1 MLRNDR
7 GVALVTVIMMTA
19 CIMAIV
25 TLVAYKVLRST
36 TNSTSVRS
44 KAVAYQGAN
53 AGLENARMVLNDNYK
68 ASQFWQYYLDPDSD
82 PNYNGAATDPDA
94 NPDLF
99 LEVPGLV
106 PANFTN
112 DPNLNLSVY
121 VRDNN
126 DGDGT
131 NAVDTDQMILV
142 NVRATRSD
150 GAVAMVE
157 SRLLYDDS
165 EESYSQSGGG
175 PGKEHRRD
183 ATGVS
188 NPADIG
194 TNSATLKIGD

>member
-7 GVALVTVIMMTA
+7 GVALITVIMMTG

-44 KAVAYQGAN
+44 KAVTYQGAN
-53 AGLENARMVLNDNYK
+53 AGLEYARMVLNDNYK

-82 PNYNGAATDPDA
+82 PNYSGPATNPDT

-99 LEVPGLV
+99 LEVDDLV
-106 PANFTN
+106 PANFSG
-112 DPNLNLSVY
+112 DPNLGLNVY

-142 NVRATRSD
+142 NVRATR
-150 GAVAMVE
+150 
-157 SRLLYDDS
+157 
-165 EESYSQSGGG
+165 
-175 PGKEHRRD
+175 
-183 ATGVS
+183 
-188 NPADIG
+188 
-194 TNSATLKIGD
+194 